1 MSITATTQQQR
12 QLLDLQSLDSQL
24 TRLRTQLSE
33 LRDDAQLA
41 ELRQAGAAAVERAK
55 AVQAQVD
62 EHQAAAD
69 EAERVVE
76 ETTKR
81 RNTHQSRLDADKV
94 SPRDVQ
100 AVTME
105 IAELTVR
112 IDQLEE
118 AQVEAMQTLE
128 TSQTDLA
135 NAQAAIAQAEQ
146 AVNVRITTINE
157 QGQQLSKQG
166 KELTIER
173 ATLADNLPTDL
184 VTEYEQIRDENHG
197 IGVIELT
204 PEGLSGAGVPISPA
218 ELAEIKKLPADELAY
233 CPDTGAI
240 LARSALAQDDA

>member
-41 ELRQAGAAAVERAK
+41 DLRKTGATAVEHAK
-55 AVQAQVD
+55 AVQVQVE
-62 EHQAAAD
+62 EHQAAAQQ
-69 EAERVVE
+69 AEQVVE
-76 ETTKR
+76 ETINR
-81 RNTHQSRLDADKV
+81 RNTHQARLDADQV

-100 AVTME
+100 AVTTE
-105 IAELTVR
+105 IAELTIR
-112 IDQLEE
+112 IEQLED

-128 TSQTDLA
+128 TSQTALD
-135 NAQAAIAQAEQ
+135 NAQAAIAEAEQ

-166 KELTIER
+166 KELTVER
-173 ATLADNLPTDL
+173 GVVADTLPAEL
-184 VTEYEQIRDENHG
+184 VAEYEQIRDENHG

-204 PEGLSGAGVPISPA
+204 PEGLSGAGVPIAPA
-218 ELAEIKKLPADELAY
+218 ELAEIKKLPAEELAY

-240 LARSALAQDDA
+240 LARTQLAQDDA